1 MGNPD
6 RTRVIDSSFYRGY
19 STDITL
25 PTADGLLE
33 GSTAD
38 TVAKGGRSTSGAS
51 FLSLLY
57 GSPGLLRPRENVIAA
72 AQQK

>member
-25 PTADGLLE
+25 PTAEGFLE

-38 TVAKGGRSTSGAS
+38 TIAKGVRSRRALHF
-51 FLSLLY
+51 FLSSVEVPDY
-57 GSPGLLRPRENVIAA
+57 SVPA
-72 AQQK
+72 